1 MVKLKYKDK
10 RKEKEMNKP
19 LIEQLE
25 IATPNGDK
33 VISMNKEIYT
43 FLKNCVYDASEYQKE
58 HNWDS
63 TSEEVLK
70 LWDELNKQ

>member
-1 MVKLKYKDK
+1 MEYSAYNYEKNVKV
-10 RKEKEMNKP
+10 
-19 LIEQLE
+19 IT
-25 IATPNGDK
+25 TPNGDK

-58 HNWDS
+58 HDWDS

-70 LWDELNKQ
+70 LWYELNKQ